1 MNMNAIEFDPILVGG
16 GVLIFVAVA
25 LLVVLFLER
34 RRGDRLQTA
43 LGEAEKRAVLADQ
56 FESDINALE
65 ARLAETNA
73 AREASERQ
81 YAGLKA
87 SHESA
92 ERHHAEKLAE
102 LEKARKDL
110 TESFQLTAD
119 KVLKASGAELNQK
132 SAENLQVLLK
142 PLREQLGDF
151 QKRVIDDAKE
161 RTGQTSALHQ
171 LVDTLHKNAIQISTD
186 ANNLTNALKSSSKVR
201 GDWGEL
207 VLERILS
214 KAGLRE
220 GEEYETQS
228 HETDA
233 QGKRLRP
240 DIVVNMPGG
249 HRLVIDSK
257 VSLNAFESCVNA
269 ETEEQRGAFLKQHI
283 ASVRG
288 HVKSLGDKDYAS
300 LYEGVD
306 FTLMFIPLEGA
317 AVLALQN
324 DHDLVAYALDRGV
337 MIASPTNLT
346 MAMRTVQNLWTIDRQ
361 NQNAKEI
368 ADRAGQLYDKL
379 HGFVEELDTVGQRI
393 DQAKNS
399 WEVAKGRLSTGRGNV
414 IRQTEMLKQLGAK
427 TKKSLPDEY
436 LDAADIDADVAVLPS
451 PDETES

>member
-1 MNMNAIEFDPILVGG
+1 MDPILIGSGIAIIVAAL
-16 GVLIFVAVA
+16 GVF
-25 LLVVLFLER
+25 LFLSER
-34 RRGDRLQTA
+34 GRASALQGRLN
-43 LGEAEKRAVLADQ
+43 EAEKRATLAEQ
-56 FESDINALE
+56 FERDIASLKGE
-65 ARLAETNA
+65 LRAANA
-73 AREASERQ
+73 ARETAEREH
-81 YAGLKA
+81 AGLKA
-87 SHESA
+87 TFESA
-92 ERHHAEKLAE
+92 ERHHTEKLAE

-142 PLREQLGDF
+142 PLREQLDGF

-171 LVDTLHKNAIQISTD
+171 LVDTLHKNAVQISED
-186 ANNLTNALKSSSKVR
+186 ATNLTNAMKSSSKVR

-220 GEEYETQS
+220 GEEFETQS
-228 HETDA
+228 QEIDA
-233 QGKRLRP
+233 EGKRLRP
-240 DIVVNMPGG
+240 DVVVNMPGG

-269 ETEEQRGAFLKQHI
+269 ETEEQRSAFLKQHI

-288 HVKSLGDKDYAS
+288 HVKSLGEKDYAS

-324 DHDLVAYALDRGV
+324 DHELVSYALDRGV

-346 MAMRTVQNLWTIDRQ
+346 MAMRTVQNLWSIDRQ
-361 NQNAKEI
+361 NQNAREI
-368 ADRAGQLYDKL
+368 AERAGQLYDKL
-379 HGFVEELDTVGQRI
+379 TGFVDALDTVGQRI
-393 DQAKNS
+393 GQAQGA
-399 WEVAKGRLSTGRGNV
+399 WETAKSRLSTGAGNV
-414 IRQTEMLKQLGAK
+414 IRQTEMLKTLGAK
-427 TKKSLPDEY
+427 TKKSLPEAY
-436 LDAADIDADVAVLPS
+436 LDIAQGEDDAPMLLER
-451 PDETES
+451 DES